1 MAIIQLIFYNPSS
14 RELKALSHRDD
25 TIYVSQGNN
34 NKFKGKG
41 MSIKVTGTPPIRPST
56 DQSKRVNKSG
66 ANFEDSLKTNEAP
79 KVKSNSDSVKLTGPV
94 ANNPSG
100 YQQPLRQVKYLDG
113 WFCSGLKSYRERV
126 LTSDVEA
133 NKEVTGNQGYDCQR
147 WSKAYLDSVDSEK
160 VAQRLLN
167 SGILDD
173 IL

>member
-1 MAIIQLIFYNPSS
+1 
-14 RELKALSHRDD
+14 
-25 TIYVSQGNN
+25 
-34 NKFKGKG
+34 

-100 YQQPLRQVKYLDG
+100 YQQPSVKSSILTDG
-113 WFCSGLKSYRERV
+113 SAADLKAISERV

-133 NKEVTGNQGYDCQR
+133 NKRVQEIKDMIAKGGA
-147 WSKAYLDSVDSEK
+147 KAYLDSVDSEK

-173 IL
+173 IV

>member
-1 MAIIQLIFYNPSS
+1 
-14 RELKALSHRDD
+14 
-25 TIYVSQGNN
+25 
-34 NKFKGKG
+34 

-79 KVKSNSDSVKLTGPV
+79 KVKNNSDSVKLTGPI
-94 ANNPSG
+94 ASNPSG
-100 YQQPLRQVKYLDG
+100 YQQPSVKSNISTDV
-113 WFCSGLKSYRERV
+113 SAADLKAISERV

-133 NKEVTGNQGYDCQR
+133 NKRVQEIKDLIAKGGA
-147 WSKAYLDSVDSEK
+147 KAYLDSVDSEK